1 MPDNAPVAAQ
11 PSVREL
17 KVSSHLMSMEPGLYC
32 VFQTPGTT
40 VNDGSGLPAARLSL
54 PPDGSTEHTPL
65 EFAGFRDDGWV
76 GEFNDA
82 LLVRVRRPCSML
94 VTIYHGAGADARAPN
109 LQVVRLAQPV
119 APPAPAKAVVAPAAP
134 QSVEEA
140 EVAAHIQG
148 RGDVAGTL
156 SAWIGEPGSGRWIE
170 GFSINPAAIV
180 SADDIEYQ
188 AVLGRGWLS
197 PWMQGGEF
205 CGSRGMALPILG
217 LRVRLRGDAE
227 ESARLAVEA
236 SFTDGTRIGPVDA
249 GQACE
254 APNLAPLEA
263 FRVVVTRT
271 GGPDISVPAAT
282 NTTVAAA
289 AATPVKSKPKAAAP
303 AKKPAKPA
311 PKAAAAAKPV
321 ARPAAKPVGR
331 PKGRRG

>member
-1 MPDNAPVAAQ
+1 
-11 PSVREL
+11 
-17 KVSSHLMSMEPGLYC
+17 MSMEPGLYC

-40 VNDGSGLPAARLSL
+40 VNDGSGLPAVRLSL
-54 PPDGSTEHTPL
+54 PPDGSTAHTPL

-170 GFSINPAAIV
+170 GFSINPGAIV

-188 AVLGRGWLS
+188 A
-197 PWMQGGEF
+197 
-205 CGSRGMALPILG
+205 C
-217 LRVRLRGDAE
+217 
-227 ESARLAVEA
+227 SAVAGFRPGCRAA
-236 SFTDGTRIGPVDA
+236 S
-249 GQACE
+249 
-254 APNLAPLEA
+254 
-263 FRVVVTRT
+263 
-271 GGPDISVPAAT
+271 S
-282 NTTVAAA
+282 AAA
-289 AATPVKSKPKAAAP
+289 AAWLCQSWACVCVCAATRRRAP
-303 AKKPAKPA
+303 ASRSRPRSPTAPALARLTPARPAKP
-311 PKAAAAAKPV
+311 PISHRS
-321 ARPAAKPVGR
+321 RPSAWW
-331 PKGRRG
+331 